1 MRFRLCSPLWPDR
14 DQLGL
19 DLTAALDRQADRIVV
34 AASGHLSGAFLCGS
48 NVIEACD

>member
-19 DLTAALDRQADRIVV
+19 DLTAALDRQADRVSLG
-34 AASGHLSGAFLCGS
+34 ASGHDSLDLGAQRL
-48 NVIEACD
+48 D